1 MTDFGLSYGALVE
14 HVAGEMDQIA
24 ERHTQM
30 EEAIE
35 QEAETGESG
44 RRQTVSMKRY
54 SEVSVRLL
62 PRHSERIMKMK
73 QAEDEV
79 DRMERESTE

>member
-1 MTDFGLSYGALVE
+1 MLHQVTDFGLSYGALVE
-14 HVAGEMDQIA
+14 HVAGEMDQIS

-62 PRHSERIMKMK
+62 PVRAFKRIMKMK
-73 QAEDEV
+73 Q
-79 DRMERESTE
+79 RTR